1 MFITKVSLPRRTFLR
16 GVGISLGLPLLDAM
30 LPALTAV
37 ARTAARPQRRLGFV
51 YVPNGVI
58 MEQWTPSVPGTG
70 FDLTPILKPLEPFRK
85 SLVVVSNL
93 ARPEADADTNHAGAS
108 ASFLAGVAPKRTEGP
123 DFSVGTTIDQV
134 VAKAIGQDTTFPSL
148 EVATED
154 FTGLVGACA
163 PGFSC
168 AYVNTLNWQTPTT
181 PLPMEINPRVVFERM
196 FGRAG
201 TTAERRARMRQD
213 RSILDFVGDDLAD
226 LKADL
231 GARDHARLAEY
242 LDDVREIE
250 RRIQRAEQ
258 QTLELTVPDAPVGV
272 PDSFEEHAGLMFD
285 LLTLAYQADL
295 TRVFTF
301 MLARE
306 FSQRT
311 YPQIGVNEPHHTVSH
326 HGNNPERI
334 ADHAKVNTYH
344 TGLFAKFLERLQSVP
359 DGDGS
364 LLDHALIMYGSGM
377 SNGNGH
383 TPYPLPCMLVGGG
396 AGQVKGNRHVVAPEQ
411 SPNANLMLAIADKFG
426 LELERFGVSTG
437 RVEL

>member
-1 MFITKVSLPRRTFLR
+1 
-16 GVGISLGLPLLDAM
+16 
-30 LPALTAV
+30 
-37 ARTAARPQRRLGFV
+37 
-51 YVPNGVI
+51 
-58 MEQWTPSVPGTG
+58 
-70 FDLTPILKPLEPFRK
+70 
-85 SLVVVSNL
+85 
-93 ARPEADADTNHAGAS
+93 
-108 ASFLAGVAPKRTEGP
+108 
-123 DFSVGTTIDQV
+123 
-134 VAKAIGQDTTFPSL
+134 
-148 EVATED
+148 
-154 FTGLVGACA
+154 
-163 PGFSC
+163 
-168 AYVNTLNWQTPTT
+168 
-181 PLPMEINPRVVFERM
+181 
-196 FGRAG
+196 
-201 TTAERRARMRQD
+201 
-213 RSILDFVGDDLAD
+213 
-226 LKADL
+226 
-231 GARDHARLAEY
+231 
-242 LDDVREIE
+242 
-250 RRIQRAEQ
+250 
-258 QTLELTVPDAPVGV
+258 VPDAPVGV